1 MCLLLF
7 LYRFRQHIKTRAMKF
22 YKHLG
27 ILALGVGLS
36 LSVNAQNQQPTM
48 NQSTSTTET
57 RGNSQDKKAI
67 QDKRMKDP
75 GLKQRQRREQI
86 NDNRPANEPIDD
98 RRPANEQRRLRPD
111 SLRRGGATSVDTL
124 QR

>member
-1 MCLLLF
+1 MK
-7 LYRFRQHIKTRAMKF
+7 LYKYI
-22 YKHLG
+22 G
-27 ILALGVGLS
+27 ILAVGLGVS
-36 LSVNAQNQQPTM
+36 LSATAQNQQPTM

-57 RGNSQDKKAI
+57 RGSAQDKKAI
-67 QDKRMKDP
+67 QDKKMLKDP

-86 NDNRPANEPIDD
+86 NDGRPANEPIDD

-124 QR
+124 RR